1 MSGDDVVAQLLDNT
15 QSQTSLKSN
24 ISKIILFGIPKR
36 KNFRE
41 LAHRPKMV
49 LYYDGEKWKL
59 LVCNQNLNT
68 YSFKIKCK
76 QEFLQNL
83 QQQTATRKIPYRFPF
98 SQEIII

>member
-36 KNFRE
+36 KNFHE
-41 LAHRPKMV
+41 LARRPKMV

-59 LVCNQNLNT
+59 LG
-68 YSFKIKCK
+68 Y
-76 QEFLQNL
+76 
-83 QQQTATRKIPYRFPF
+83 
-98 SQEIII
+98 